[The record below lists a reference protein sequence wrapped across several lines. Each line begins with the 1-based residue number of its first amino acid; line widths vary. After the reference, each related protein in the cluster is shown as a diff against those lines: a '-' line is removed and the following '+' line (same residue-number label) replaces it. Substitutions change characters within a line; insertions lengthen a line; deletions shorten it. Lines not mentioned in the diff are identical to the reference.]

1 MPHPAGRSVDRA
13 AQRVNHMSPSRGS
26 ALTSPR
32 VQRVLLLLPPSEGK
46 TAPRRGRP
54 LDLEALTFAGQ
65 LTPTRRAVLDALA
78 AASVRP
84 DALAVLGV
92 PPTLG
97 AEVARNPLLA
107 VAPTAPAGAVYS
119 GVLYDALDLGSL
131 DPAAR
136 RRAHRWVLVSSA
148 VFGALRLTDRIP
160 AYRLSMKVS
169 LPPVGP
175 LAAVWRGP
183 LAAALDVV
191 AARGL
196 LVDARS
202 STYAAAWVP
211 RGAAAERWVWV
222 EVPGATHLAKHTR
235 GLVARHLCLAGVNAR
250 TPRRLA
256 EVVAS
261 AFSVELAPPA
271 RSGRPWVLSVGG
283 THGHDGA

>member
-1 MPHPAGRSVDRA
+1 M
-13 AQRVNHMSPSRGS
+13 
-26 ALTSPR
+26 
-32 VQRVLLLLPPSEGK
+32 LLLLPPSEGK
-46 TAPRRGRP
+46 TAPRRGRR
-54 LDLEALTFAGQ
+54 LDLDTLAFSDQ

-78 AASVRP
+78 VASARP
-84 DALAVLGV
+84 DALEVLGV

-97 AEVARNPLLA
+97 AEVARNPALA

-119 GVLYDALDLGSL
+119 GVLYDALDLSSL
-131 DPAAR
+131 DVAAR
-136 RRAHRWVLVSSA
+136 RRANRWVLLFSA
-148 VFGALRLTDRIP
+148 VFGALRLTDRVP

-183 LAAALDVV
+183 LAAALDPVS
-191 AARGL
+191 ARGL

-211 RGAAAERWVWV
+211 RGAAADRWVRV

-235 GLVARHLCLAGVNAR
+235 GLVARHLCLVGVDAR

-256 EVVAS
+256 EVVAA
-261 AFSVELAPPA
+261 AFSVELAAPA
-271 RSGRPWVLSVGG
+271 RPGRPWVLSVGG
-283 THGHDGA
+283 TPS